1 MRLLPEGATEGA
13 ALLLRTRG
21 ARAFVDGAVAVVLP
35 GYLIAIGLS
44 SAEVGA
50 VVTATLL
57 GSAALTLALGF
68 GAHLFTRTRLLRLAA
83 VTMVLTGLGFAFV
96 TTFWALLPIAV
107 IGTLNPSSGD
117 VSIFLPTEQALLPAT
132 VPDSQRTALYA
143 RYNLVAYVLA
153 AVGSLVAGVPDAVG
167 DRFDLD
173 PRWALGSVFLV
184 YAAIGVVLLLW
195 YHDLPDDLAEGDSG
209 RATRLDES
217 RRIVY
222 RLAATFTL
230 DAFGGG
236 FVVQSMLVLWL
247 HVRFDLSVAV
257 SGAVFFWA
265 GLLAGGSALVAAR
278 IAGRIG
284 LIRTMA
290 FTHLPANGL
299 LMATALMPNAP
310 LAVACLLARAALSQ
324 MDVPARQSYVM
335 AVVTPGERAAAA
347 SVTNVPRSLASALP
361 PLATGWMLEH
371 STFGWPLLIGGA
383 LKAAYDLL
391 LLWQFR
397 DVRPPE
403 ELVRP

>member
-1 MRLLPEGATEGA
+1 
-13 ALLLRTRG
+13 
-21 ARAFVDGAVAVVLP
+21 
-35 GYLIAIGLS
+35 
-44 SAEVGA
+44 
-50 VVTATLL
+50 
-57 GSAALTLALGF
+57 
-68 GAHLFTRTRLLRLAA
+68 
-83 VTMVLTGLGFAFV
+83 
-96 TTFWALLPIAV
+96 
-107 IGTLNPSSGD
+107 
-117 VSIFLPTEQALLPAT
+117 
-132 VPDSQRTALYA
+132 
-143 RYNLVAYVLA
+143 
-153 AVGSLVAGVPDAVG
+153 
-167 DRFDLD
+167 
-173 PRWALGSVFLV
+173 
-184 YAAIGVVLLLW
+184 
-195 YHDLPDDLAEGDSG
+195 
-209 RATRLDES
+209 
-217 RRIVY
+217 
-222 RLAATFTL
+222 LAATFTL

-257 SGAVFFWA
+257 SGAIFFWA
-265 GLLAGGSALVAAR
+265 GLLAGGSALAAAR
-278 IAGRIG
+278 IAQRIG

-361 PLATGWMLEH
+361 PLAAGWMLEH

-391 LLWQFR
+391 LLWQFH
-397 DVRPPE
+397 DIRPPE